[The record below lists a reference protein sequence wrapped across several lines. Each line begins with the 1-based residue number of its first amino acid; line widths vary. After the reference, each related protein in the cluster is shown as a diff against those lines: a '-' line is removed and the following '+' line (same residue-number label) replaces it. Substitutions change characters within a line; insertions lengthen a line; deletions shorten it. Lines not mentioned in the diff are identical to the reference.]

1 MREPVS
7 VFERKI
13 LDGRNRYR
21 AAVETGTDC
30 PTRYYGNDPLGY
42 VISLNLKRRH
52 LAESQRAMCAARAAE
67 QFRQRQGSAAQ
78 TKAAWHGGTA
88 RRKSGASTRIRPCHM
103 MIVPKWSRSL
113 GQAQPSPPFQLR
125 SSPPGDSFFVSS
137 PTGKCSRGYNVS

>member
-21 AAVETGTDC
+21 ATVEDGTDC
-30 PTRYYGNDPLGY
+30 P
-42 VISLNLKRRH
+42 
-52 LAESQRAMCAARAAE
+52 ARAITVTIRWVRHQPELEASTPRRDVCGAGRRTV
-67 QFRQRQGSAAQ
+67 QQRHGSAAQ

-88 RRKSGASTRIRPCHM
+88 TTKSGAPTRILPCHM
-103 MIVPKWSRSL
+103 KIVPKWSRSF

-125 SSPPGDSFFVSS
+125 SSAPGDSFFVSL
-137 PTGKCSRGYNVS
+137 PTGKCSRDYNVS